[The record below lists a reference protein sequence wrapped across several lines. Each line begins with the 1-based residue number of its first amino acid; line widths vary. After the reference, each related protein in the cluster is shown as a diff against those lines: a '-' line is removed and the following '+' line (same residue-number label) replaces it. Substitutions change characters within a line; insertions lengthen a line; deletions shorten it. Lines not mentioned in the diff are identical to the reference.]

1 MEGPDSLHTHRQVL
15 LPGNLP
21 VTRTNLG
28 CFVCIGALV
37 MTHLI
42 MMAVLVGSL
51 SSVAPEIKTTL
62 DDVRLMVPQMHK
74 TLSELGV
81 MIPEIR
87 TGMKILQQLCSSDSQ
102 CHV

>member
-1 MEGPDSLHTHRQVL
+1 MEGHVHDRQELL

-37 MTHLI
+37 VTHLI
-42 MMAVLVGSL
+42 LMAVLVGSL
-51 SSVAPEIKTTL
+51 ASIAPEVKTTL

-87 TGMKILQQLCSSDSQ
+87 TGMRILQQLCESDNQ
-102 CHV
+102 CHML

>member
-1 MEGPDSLHTHRQVL
+1 MEVDRQEVL

-21 VTRTNLG
+21 VTRSNLG

-37 MTHLI
+37 ITHLI
-42 MMAVLVGSL
+42 LMAVLVGSL
-51 SSVAPEIKTTL
+51 ASVAPEVKTTL

-87 TGMKILQQLCSSDSQ
+87 TGMKILQQLCNSDSQ

>member
-1 MEGPDSLHTHRQVL
+1 MEGHVRDRQELL

-37 MTHLI
+37 VTHLI

-51 SSVAPEIKTTL
+51 ASVAPEIKTTL
-62 DDVRLMVPQMHK
+62 GDVRLMVPQMHK

-87 TGMKILQQLCSSDSQ
+87 TGMRILQQLCESDTQ
-102 CHV
+102 CHMS